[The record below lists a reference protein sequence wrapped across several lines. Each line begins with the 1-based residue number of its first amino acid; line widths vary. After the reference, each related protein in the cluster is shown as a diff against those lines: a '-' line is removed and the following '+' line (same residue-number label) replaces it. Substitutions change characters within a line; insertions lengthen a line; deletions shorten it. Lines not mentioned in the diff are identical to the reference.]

1 MSKKKNISFYS
12 FLLFVIPVVTLI
24 VCFQIIAYY
33 YPEYHTIP
41 FIDGKASVSQIG
53 RGEKTIVTFK
63 SGFSLYIIISVFF
76 YFQISNFLF
85 LNGYKNRLKVYG
97 VLANIFLFVY
107 IISLGREGS
116 FYEISRRL
124 AITLYIAN
132 IYINHFYLIK
142 NLRLLKFTNKIEFNG
157 IYLIIFYII
166 IILMTLLAII
176 GLPWANPLFEYP
188 NQLKNIIEWNFF
200 LLTIIFYIPLSL
212 MFYQLD
218 RKV

>member
-33 YPEYHTIP
+33 YAEYHTIP

-157 IYLIIFYII
+157 IYLVIFYII

-176 GLPWANPLFEYP
+176 GLPWVNPLFEYP

-218 RKV
+218 RKI